1 MFVNFLASL
10 SILVA
15 DGSIRIQKN
24 QGGWQ
29 EVLGRFP
36 RGGGTLYDLEFL
48 ADEKGRRWVNVAC
61 SQDNII

>member
-1 MFVNFLASL
+1 MFVDFLASL

-15 DGSIRIQKN
+15 ENPYQKN
-24 QGGWQ
+24 QRDWK

-48 ADEKGRRWVNVAC
+48 ADEKGRR
-61 SQDNII
+61 